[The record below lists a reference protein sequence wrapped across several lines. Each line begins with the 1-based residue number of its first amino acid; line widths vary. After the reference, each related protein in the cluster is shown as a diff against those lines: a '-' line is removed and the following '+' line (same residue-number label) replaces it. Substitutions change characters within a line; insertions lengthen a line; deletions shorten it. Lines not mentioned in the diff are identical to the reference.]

1 MLTFFLLLLLIFSR
15 KSPFYRIEILNR
27 VFVKMIINVDT
38 FKDLQTKLKS
48 FQSEKTQLEAKIQA
62 TPRMNMGALNFGHY
76 QMNRKK
82 EQLQSKILKL
92 NSILQPDIIA

>member
-1 MLTFFLLLLLIFSR
+1 MLRGFLA
-15 KSPFYRIEILNR
+15 
-27 VFVKMIINVDT
+27 MIISTDT
-38 FKDLQTKLKS
+38 FKDLQSKLKI

-76 QMNRKK
+76 QMSRKK